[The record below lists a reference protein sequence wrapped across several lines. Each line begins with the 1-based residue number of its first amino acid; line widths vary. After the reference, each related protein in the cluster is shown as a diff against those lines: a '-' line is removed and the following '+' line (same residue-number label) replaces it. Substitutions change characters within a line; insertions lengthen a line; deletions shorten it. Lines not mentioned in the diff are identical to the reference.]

1 MKTYKKQIEQ
11 FRIQIFVVVTAHIL
25 SFLFAMPILWL
36 EQGAEGAN
44 IKTMS
49 DSLYFM
55 FTTVTTIGYG
65 NLVVVDE
72 VSKVLVV
79 VSFVITRAS
88 FLVAIFSLGAG
99 MGKHRKRHEMSVED
113 RLLVMENE
121 MKQMRG
127 VIYNLNKL
135 LECEVKHV
143 KSIDRKVS
151 EAEIKPV

>member
-1 MKTYKKQIEQ
+1 
-11 FRIQIFVVVTAHIL
+11 
-25 SFLFAMPILWL
+25 
-36 EQGAEGAN
+36 
-44 IKTMS
+44 
-49 DSLYFM
+49 M

-99 MGKHRKRHEMSVED
+99 MGKHRKKHEMSVED

-151 EAEIKPV
+151 EAEIKSL